1 MPALSNWSSS
11 DGFVMVWTVLPHV
24 LIIEGLVLGEI
35 NVRVPLPRERQDR
48 YRRPPFTSEVGQPN
62 PWTAAL

>member
-24 LIIEGLVLGEI
+24 LIIEGLVLEGI
-35 NVRVPLPRERQDR
+35 TVRVPLPANDEIATAG
-48 YRRPPFTSEVGQPN
+48 RPLLAKSAQPN